1 MAPHADAEPEVV
13 GDHRG
18 PTYNLGSTDT
28 AVRDGGLGI
37 VVDPGVIQLGRQGA
51 FVEGLR
57 KV

>member
-1 MAPHADAEPEVV
+1 MH
-13 GDHRG
+13 GG

-28 AVRDGGLGI
+28 AVRDGGLSI

-51 FVEGLR
+51 FQEGLR